1 MISFM
6 GVAAKF
12 AADFLSGII
21 NGVVNKWMQMRESR
35 KRGEAEAKN
44 VAHEENAK
52 RKAKSDA
59 VMSKSVKKGK
69 SLTDSIRKRSK
80 PTDDQL
86 CHDWCPGVETTTM
99 PTMV

>member
-1 MISFM
+1 MPLFM

-12 AADFLSGII
+12 AADFLSNII

-59 VMSKSVKKGK
+59 VMSKPIKKGK
-69 SLTDSIRKRSK
+69 SLTDSIRNRSK
-80 PTDDQL
+80 SADD
-86 CHDWCPGVETTTM
+86 D
-99 PTMV
+99 